1 MLFKSTGDADAKASQ
16 ELIIFCHA
24 QSRVLLPL
32 PRTYEEAQRLAR
44 NEFALSG
51 ELDLETDELLEGS
64 HVRIHPLAWP
74 GICSVLRSVTVKPAT
89 LQPPAPIARPRP
101 SETLNSGS
109 RRMSSQKRMSVVG
122 ATPLRLSNG
131 TVISAVPAVE
141 RQSLSARKAP
151 VPSPSPRPSS
161 IVSGYKDAGPSIVK
175 AMSPPSVRSLATPP
189 PTSRIEEL
197 DEEEEEVRILS
208 PTKKRSARPRIMS
221 DYGIEEHDDDGFA
234 NDTRRI
240 DASDEEEFDQLED
253 SEFASTSASKL
264 ATSKSRNSSAS
275 LVELDKE
282 PSASGA
288 RKTTRSSPVRNLDAP
303 PSEHPKIK
311 TEKIRA
317 TPDAVSQSSQASQS
331 QPRSDESFLIM
342 IEYSDDPESRS
353 LFKTRGRH
361 MVSKVL
367 MQVCRTFGLEEYYRS
382 ARLVLLVEE
391 PDEDG
396 EITFQRRF
404 VCDRDG
410 TMAEAGAEP
419 NSKFIVEIVYENDEE
434 DEE

>member
-1 MLFKSTGDADAKASQ
+1 MLFKSAGDAGAQASH

-32 PRTYEEAQRLAR
+32 PRSYEEAQRLAR
-44 NEFALSG
+44 DQFSLSG
-51 ELDLETDELLEGS
+51 ELVFESDELLEGS

-74 GICSVLRSVTVKPAT
+74 GICSVLRSVTVKSAT
-89 LQPPAPIARPRP
+89 VQPPAPVARPRP
-101 SETLNSGS
+101 SEALNSGS

-151 VPSPSPRPSS
+151 VLSPSPRPSS
-161 IVSGYKDAGPSIVK
+161 IIFSHKEPGPSGVR
-175 AMSPPSVRSLATPP
+175 SPPSVRNVATPP
-189 PTSRIEEL
+189 PTSKIEEL
-197 DEEEEEVRILS
+197 DEEEEEIRILS

-221 DYGIEEHDDDGFA
+221 DYGIEEPEPEDDGSA
-234 NDTRRI
+234 NDTRRL
-240 DASDEEEFDQLED
+240 DASDDEEFDQLED
-253 SEFASTSASKL
+253 SELASTSASKL
-264 ATSKSRNSSAS
+264 PVSRSRNSNTS
-275 LVELDKE
+275 LVELDRE

-288 RKTTRSSPVRNLDAP
+288 RKATRSSPVRNLDAP
-303 PSEHPKIK
+303 LEQPKIK
-311 TEKIRA
+311 AEKTRA
-317 TPDAVSQSSQASQS
+317 TPDAVSQSSQPSQS
-331 QPRSDESFLIM
+331 QPKTDESFLIM

-367 MQVCRTFGLEEYYRS
+367 MQACRTFGLDDYYRS

-391 PDEDG
+391 ADEDG
-396 EITFQRRF
+396 EIVYQRRY
-404 VCDRDG
+404 VCNRDE
-410 TMAEAGAEP
+410 TMGEAGAEP
-419 NSKFIVEIVYENDEE
+419 NSKFIVELVYENDDE
-434 DEE
+434 DDE